1 MNAPDP
7 GSVVGVGRPLA
18 AVFLCGEYGDPNWY
32 RALAERAGVVLAA
45 DGGARFLIGIGVT
58 PDAVVGD
65 FDSLS
70 EGDEVRLNARGVEF
84 LRHPVRKDV
93 TDGELAVGEALR
105 RGAGEIALA
114 GGLGALDHTLGHLA
128 ILRRLAARGAA
139 ARLVAPQLTATV
151 LVSPAAV
158 ALHVPA
164 GTRVSLV
171 PMAGDAR
178 VTLSGLDYPLDHGV
192 LPADACLGLG
202 NHAAGSGAVRIV
214 LHDGI
219 TAVLV
224 ECGDVA
230 FQPLEP
236 QEAGG

>member
-1 MNAPDP
+1 MSATDP
-7 GSVVGVGRPLA
+7 GSEGAGRPLA
-18 AVFLCGEYGDPNWY
+18 AVFLDGEYGDPDWY
-32 RALAERAGVVLAA
+32 RALADRAGVVLAA
-45 DGGARFLIGIGVT
+45 DGGARFLLGIGVT

-65 FDSLS
+65 FDSLG
-70 EGDEVRLNARGVEF
+70 EADESRLRAEGVEL
-84 LRHPVRKDV
+84 LRHPMHKDV
-93 TDGELAVGEALR
+93 TDGELAVGEARR

-128 ILRRLAARGAA
+128 ILRRLAARGVT

-151 LVSPAAV
+151 LIAPAAV
-158 ALHVPA
+158 ALHLPA

-171 PMAGDAR
+171 PMAGDAT

-202 NHAAGSGAVRIV
+202 NHAAGSGDVHIV
-214 LHDGI
+214 LHDGA

-230 FQPLEP
+230 FEPLEP
-236 QEAGG
+236 QEADR

>member
-1 MNAPDP
+1 MVSAIDP
-7 GSVVGVGRPLA
+7 GAQGAGRPLA
-18 AVFLCGEYGDPNWY
+18 AVFLDGEYGDPDWY
-32 RALAERAGVVLAA
+32 RALADRAGVVLAA
-45 DGGARFLIGIGVT
+45 DGGARFLLGIGVT

-65 FDSLS
+65 FDSLGEADYS
-70 EGDEVRLNARGVEF
+70 RLCAEGVEL

-128 ILRRLAARGAA
+128 ILRRLAARGVA
-139 ARLVAPQLTATV
+139 ARLVAPRLTATV
-151 LVSPAAV
+151 LLAPSAV
-158 ALHVPA
+158 ALHVEA

-171 PMAGDAR
+171 PMAGDAA
-178 VTLSGLDYPLDHGV
+178 VTLSGLDYPLDYGV

-202 NHAAGSGAVRIV
+202 NHAAGSGDVRIV
-214 LHDGI
+214 LHDGVA
-219 TAVLV
+219 AVLV

-230 FQPLEP
+230 FERVEAQG
-236 QEAGG
+236 AGG